1 VTTVALDG
9 RGAERGPEA
18 IIAGARAAAADGIG
32 VRVFGDP
39 DELAELSGA
48 DGVEVVEAPDAITND
63 EDPVGAVRDTP
74 ESSIV
79 LAAADV
85 AEGRSQAVASAG
97 PTGATM
103 TAALFALRRLRGVRR
118 PALAL
123 QLAVPGR
130 DGPPTLLLD
139 VGANA
144 DARASDLVQFAYLG
158 SAFSEAVLGV
168 ERPRVALLS
177 VGEEAKKGSVEVV
190 DAHAELAAAAALDFR
205 GNVEGRDLLGD
216 AADVIV
222 TDGFTGNVALKT
234 IEGTARKVA
243 DAVGA
248 AARSNPVATVGG
260 LLLRPALGGLRRE
273 MDPDTTGGAILLGL
287 RGVAVVGHGSSGP
300 DGIANA
306 VRLAARAIDV
316 DAVGRTSTL
325 LAASGATRG
334 AMRDRKEAEDGT
346 DA

>member
-18 IIAGARAAAADGIG
+18 IVAGARAAAADGIG
-32 VRVFGDP
+32 VRVFGDLAAL
-39 DELAELSGA
+39 DGIDRVEL
-48 DGVEVVEAPDAITND
+48 VEAPGEITND
-63 EDPVGAVRDTP
+63 AEPVAAVRGQGDA
-74 ESSIV
+74 SIV

-85 AEGRSQAVASAG
+85 AEGRSDALASAG

-103 TAALFALRRLRGVRR
+103 TAALFALRRMQGVRR

-123 QLAVPGR
+123 QLLAPTR
-130 DGPPTLLLD
+130 SGPPALLLD
-139 VGANA
+139 VGANT
-144 DARASDLVQFAYLG
+144 DARVGDLIQFAYLG
-158 SAFSEAVLGV
+158 AAFSQAVLEV

-177 VGEEAKKGSVEVV
+177 VGEEPKKGTDEVV
-190 DAHAELAAAAALDFR
+190 EAHAALAAADGIEFA

-234 IEGTARKVA
+234 IEGTAGAVA
-243 DAVGA
+243 TAVSE
-248 AARSNPVATVGG
+248 AARSGPVSALGG

-287 RGVAVVGHGSSGP
+287 GGVAVVGHGSSGP
-300 DGIANA
+300 NGIANA
-306 VRLAARAIDV
+306 IRLAARAV
-316 DAVGRTSTL
+316 DERAVERTAEL
-325 LAASGATRG
+325 LRRSGATRSSL
-334 AMRDRKEAEDGT
+334 RDKNGRA
-346 DA
+346 